1 VSLIFLVAAN
11 GFRPQARQPIPFK
24 FDPSAAAEAQV
35 KPSTIAWLSYR
46 DDPPQSSTPV
56 PSPANVKSVGSMQE
70 NAKPGVGS
78 VNVQAHASVGSRKP
92 QLAIEQENAMV
103 GNGKALAP
111 PSITIP
117 GVSGNQVV
125 VTKTVKEC
133 EGEVGASGRAEGEQE
148 KEMEK
153 VEDQGEEDEEQEEMS
168 TTSIVIEA
176 DPNDPTKYHIP
187 LMEQFK
193 LLQLGWTP
201 PSSNSLG
208 SPLLGDFGAQQPGK
222 KQMTLLDSEA
232 AMAIQPRALVH
243 PGSPSPSPTPKFRK
257 LIDISDQASDEEDLI
272 QFPSDDEEGKA
283 KQQASKPS
291 DELRSLSNVADLC
304 KCKHVSRTVEGL
316 ANSKWARP
324 GYQHLGHFPKNTA
337 ILGHEDGCPVRVEF
351 AKAHPLDCGANPATY
366 HGQDAGVI
374 YLRTPDDGRSGPQ
387 PPLKAFNAEAADFIP
402 RKK

>member
-1 VSLIFLVAAN
+1 
-11 GFRPQARQPIPFK
+11 
-24 FDPSAAAEAQV
+24 
-35 KPSTIAWLSYR
+35 
-46 DDPPQSSTPV
+46 
-56 PSPANVKSVGSMQE
+56 
-70 NAKPGVGS
+70 
-78 VNVQAHASVGSRKP
+78 
-92 QLAIEQENAMV
+92 MV
-103 GNGKALAP
+103 GNGRALAP
-111 PSITIP
+111 APISIS
-117 GVSGNQVV
+117 GVDGSQVV

-133 EGEVGASGRAEGEQE
+133 EGKVGVSGKAEGEQE
-148 KEMEK
+148 KEPEK
-153 VEDQGEEDEEQEEMS
+153 VEDQGEEDEEEEEMS
-168 TTSIVIEA
+168 ATSVVVET

-208 SPLLGDFGAQQPGK
+208 SPLLGDFGAQQPDK
-222 KQMTLLDSEA
+222 KQMTLLNSEA

-257 LIDISDQASDEEDLI
+257 LIDISDQESEEEDLI

-283 KQQASKPS
+283 KQASKPS
-291 DELRSLSNVADLC
+291 NELRSLHNAADGC

-337 ILGHEDGCPVRVEF
+337 ILGHEDGCPVRDEF

-374 YLRTPDDGRSGPQ
+374 YLRTSDDDGSGPQ